1 MNALFIRMNVTGLN
15 CCDCLLLQNT
25 NCCVV
30 VSMLYFA
37 FAGSVK
43 LVVRY
48 TPKVLDEMEARFE
61 QARNVPRRQ

>member
-1 MNALFIRMNVTGLN
+1 MNALLFRMNVTGLN
-15 CCDCLLLQNT
+15 CCDGLLLQKT
-25 NCCVV
+25 NYCVV